1 MCSPRKLELVL
12 NCFYK
17 DFVLLLYQEPEAG
30 AKNRVTLQLNYCTV
44 HSVKKKKLKAAPEK
58 QPECKAQG
66 GVNHLSEGLL

>member
-30 AKNRVTLQLNYCTV
+30 AKNRVTLQLNYCTF
-44 HSVKKKKLKAAPEK
+44 SYKKNFKAAPEK